1 VHPIKHL
8 LFLLLA
14 LVSACAF
21 TGEPNFEEEMYKRA
35 SALTKL
41 SASMEALIRY
51 GNPLARLSE
60 AELLA
65 EGTRHDP
72 ALLTNVGDYKI
83 RVMSCGRHAVVLVCS
98 KEGDRALLEDVG
110 CTGKMDIHHW
120 QKDNAACEFTVA
132 IESVCGPA

>member
-1 VHPIKHL
+1 MHPTKYT

-21 TGEPNFEEEMYKRA
+21 TSEPNFAEEMYKRA

-60 AELLA
+60 AELLT

-72 ALLTNVGDYKI
+72 ALLTNLGDYKI
-83 RVMSCGRHAVVLVCS
+83 RVLSRGRHAVVLVCS

-110 CTGKMDIHHW
+110 CTGKMDVHHW
-120 QKDNAACEFTVA
+120 DKDNVPCEFTVA
-132 IESVCGPA
+132 IETVCGPT